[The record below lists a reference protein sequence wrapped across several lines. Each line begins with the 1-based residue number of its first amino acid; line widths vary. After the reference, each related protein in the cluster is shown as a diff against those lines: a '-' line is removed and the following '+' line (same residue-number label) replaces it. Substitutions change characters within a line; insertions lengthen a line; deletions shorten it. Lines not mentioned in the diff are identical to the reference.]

1 MIVTQ
6 NLKMDLDRP
15 GSGLEVSAVCGD
27 QYTRRVC
34 LALYE
39 NGVEWCIP
47 EELSVT
53 VWYEK
58 ADGTGGVYDTLPNGQ
73 CAWSGEGN
81 CLTILLAPQMMTAPG
96 VVRVQLELGSGEQ
109 ILHSFGFYLRVS
121 DMADEASSEPYVNWR
136 ASFLPQIRNGEPGQY
151 IRIVEVDSSG
161 QVISADSVTPE
172 GAQGEA
178 GQDGVSPVV
187 AVSEIPGGSRIT
199 ITDVNGTQSVDVMDG
214 ETGPQGPQGETGPQG
229 PQGETGAQGPQGE
242 AGADAQKALAGKTV
256 VCFGDS
262 LFGMYRGDTSAPAYI
277 AAHTG
282 ATVYNVG
289 FGGTRMSVHPY
300 DGYAQFSMWAL
311 ADAVADGDFTEQE
324 AHAAEGSDYFAEQL
338 EVLKSID
345 FSAVDMAVIHFGT
358 NDFTGNVPLDDGT
371 EAYTTVCGALRY
383 SLGRLLTAYPRLR
396 IFVSLPVFRCWTAD
410 DGTVTWPEGYTNGNG
425 ITLPAVCTALAA
437 AAREYGI
444 PVLDGYHGLGIN
456 RFNAAKFYTDG
467 THHNEAGRERFGV
480 FLGAGLIAQGAAMAE
495 YGSDDG
501 GTDSGGDDEE
511 TTAYTNQIP
520 ISTDTDGSV
529 FNGVGY
535 QSGYRLSSSGA
546 LSAYAGLYVTG
557 FIPVKYL
564 DLVYLKNVT
573 HNSGEDTAANQR
585 IALYDADKTFIAV
598 SGATATAQ
606 LLKQY
611 DSDGNLV
618 RFQVANIDSTDM
630 SGAAYFRI
638 CGSYIGAD
646 SVITVNEV
654 IE

>member
-6 NLKMDLDRP
+6 NLKMDLGHP
-15 GSGLEVSAVCGD
+15 GSGLEVSAVRGD
-27 QYTRRVC
+27 QYTRQVC

-39 NGVEWCIP
+39 NGVEWSIP
-47 EELSVT
+47 EELTVT
-53 VWYEK
+53 VRYEK

-96 VVRVQLELGSGEQ
+96 AVWVQLELCSGEQ

-121 DMADEASSEPYVNWR
+121 DMVDEASSEPYVNWR

-161 QVISADSVTPE
+161 QVIRADSVTPE

-187 AVSEIPGGSRIT
+187 DVSEIPGGSRIT

-214 ETGPQGPQGETGPQG
+214 EDGV
-229 PQGETGAQGPQGE
+229 
-242 AGADAQKALAGKTV
+242 DAQKALAGKTV

-277 AAHTG
+277 AEHTG

-324 AHAAEGSDYFAEQL
+324 TYASEGSGYFAEQL
-338 EVLKSID
+338 EVLKGID
-345 FSAVDMAVIHFGT
+345 FSTVDMAVIHFGT
-358 NDFTGNVPLDDGT
+358 NDFTGNVALDDGT
-371 EAYTTVCGALRY
+371 EAYTTICGALRY
-383 SLGRLLTAYPRLR
+383 SLNRLLTAYPRLR
-396 IFVSLPVFRCWTAD
+396 IFVSLPVFRYWTAED
-410 DGTVTWPEGYTNGNG
+410 DTVTWPDVYTNSNG
-425 ITLPAVCTALAA
+425 ITLPEVCTALAA
-437 AAREYGI
+437 VAREYGI

-456 RFNAAKFYTDG
+456 RFNASTFFTDG
-467 THHNEAGRERFGV
+467 THHNEVGRERFGV
-480 FLGAGLIAQGAAMAE
+480 FLGAGLIAQGAALAE
-495 YGSDDG
+495 YEYDDG
-501 GTDSGGDDEE
+501 GTDSGGDDAEA
-511 TTAYTNQIP
+511 TAYTNQIP

-529 FNGVGY
+529 FNSVGY

-573 HNSGEDTAANQR
+573 HNSGEATASNQR

-606 LLKQY
+606 LLKQF

-638 CGSYIGAD
+638 CGSYIGGD
-646 SVITVNEV
+646 SIITVNEV